1 MAPLELRVPH
11 SLSREEIHRRIDA
24 GLARARSEYE
34 SQVGPIA
41 AEWVDPDRM
50 TVGLKVMGMQF
61 NGQIEVLDS
70 EVVVK
75 VQLPGM
81 ASMFAGQIRQGIQER
96 LGGLLAAPVV

>member
-41 AEWVDPDRM
+41 AEWVEPDRM

-96 LGGLLAAPVV
+96 LGGLLAAPVA

>member
-61 NGQIEVLDS
+61 SGQIEVLDS

-96 LGGLLAAPVV
+96 LGGLLAAPVA

>member
-41 AEWVDPDRM
+41 AEWVEPDLM

-96 LGGLLAAPVV
+96 LGGLLAAPVA